1 VRHPCILTMVSLY
14 CRLTMVKLAKME
26 ATVAKKKSQAVG
38 RSFAMPEDRRPSRRG
53 GRGGKPEL
61 VVAAMY
67 RESGGYRRRQTVV
80 PFIRMSG
87 VWLQQIGFER
97 GDRIEVTAERER
109 LALTVVRDE

>member
-1 VRHPCILTMVSLY
+1 MVSLY
-14 CRLTMVKLAKME
+14 CRLTMVKFTNVGAKM
-26 ATVAKKKSQAVG
+26 AKTKSQAAKQP
-38 RSFAMPEDRRPSRRG
+38 FAMPEDRRPSRRG
-53 GRGGKPEL
+53 GGGGKREL

-87 VWLQQIGFER
+87 VWLQQLGFDR

-109 LALTVVRDE
+109 LVLTVVRDE

>member
-1 VRHPCILTMVSLY
+1 
-14 CRLTMVKLAKME
+14 
-26 ATVAKKKSQAVG
+26 
-38 RSFAMPEDRRPSRRG
+38 MPEDRRPSRHG
-53 GRGGKPEL
+53 GGGGKREL

-87 VWLQQIGFER
+87 AWLQQLGFGR

-109 LALTVVRDE
+109 LVLTVVRDE

>member
-1 VRHPCILTMVSLY
+1 
-14 CRLTMVKLAKME
+14 MVKFSKAE
-26 ATVAKKKSQAVG
+26 ATMARMKTQAANKP
-38 RSFAMPEDRRPSRRG
+38 FAMPGYRRPSRRG
-53 GRGGKPEL
+53 GGGGKREL

-87 VWLQQIGFER
+87 VWLRQLGFDR

-109 LALTVVRDE
+109 LVLSVVRDE